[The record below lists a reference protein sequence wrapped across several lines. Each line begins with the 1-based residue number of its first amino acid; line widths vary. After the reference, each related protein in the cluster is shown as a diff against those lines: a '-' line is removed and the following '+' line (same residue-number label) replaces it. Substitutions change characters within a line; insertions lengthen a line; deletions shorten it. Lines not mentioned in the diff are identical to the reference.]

1 MQESQTL
8 GAVPAESATAR
19 RRSGLGHAAL
29 VLIALAAILTTLGS
43 ILPLPSAFG
52 LLAVLVWFAMPGVVL
67 GRRLYGAQTGGWPTA
82 LLAGPVWG
90 YAFSS
95 LVLLG
100 LWASG
105 VRSFGWLMLAPIPVA
120 IAAWPARRLAATLA
134 VPGLSRR
141 DIGAYAL
148 VLLAVPAI
156 VGRPYAHVGI
166 NLPEGRAYRAY
177 FTADFVWEMAVV
189 SEVSKGDMPPRNPY
203 YLNDDLHYYWLMHL
217 LPAVEHRAV
226 GPALTVE
233 QLLLV
238 NAFWSGLVFV
248 GFFYFFVRHFV
259 DRPWAASLA
268 CVGVLFCSSFEGIQ
282 QVWSLWQRG
291 RSLEALRYLN
301 IDAISR
307 WVYQSLPVDGLH
319 RLLLYQPQHQ
329 LAYLLGFS
337 ALLLLIQARDRS
349 RAPLLFVAG
358 LFLGVSM
365 LLSPFAA
372 GMLTIITAAYEAWS
386 LVHAR
391 QWKSFI
397 PCAAAAS
404 VPMIAAL
411 VVIGVLGYTDKGTS
425 LVTLGVNRVAV
436 RSWEVAIFL
445 SFGPVLL
452 VAFGGLA
459 AAARRRALDR
469 FLSIGIVLTACT
481 FFYFLVDVPDH
492 QNVYVGWH
500 AGKVAFVAFTPLC
513 GFALQE
519 WWARGGWQ
527 RWLMGL
533 AMLAIALAAVPTV
546 LIDLYNTQD
555 VWNRAQGPGF
565 RWTVLLSPDEVQG
578 LDWIKQWTARKARVQ
593 VEPNVRGRDTWAY
606 LPAFAE
612 RRMSAGLPISM
623 IPLAK
628 YEKASEQIRGLYQ
641 STTAQHAYELATRH
655 CIDYLVIGEP
665 ERVAYPRLQPL
676 LDASP
681 ELFTPAF
688 RNDALAVYTVSWDR
702 DRSSCPR

>member
-1 MQESQTL
+1 MQESHTL
-8 GAVPAESATAR
+8 DAASAGSAAAR
-19 RRSGLGHAAL
+19 RRFSMGHAAL
-29 VLIALAAILTTLGS
+29 ILAAAVAIVVTLGS

-67 GRRLYGAQTGGWPTA
+67 GRRLYGAQPGAWPAA

-105 VRSFGWLMLAPIPVA
+105 VRSFGWLMLAPIPAA
-120 IAAWPARRLAATLA
+120 IAAWPASRLADTLT
-134 VPGLSRR
+134 VPALSRR
-141 DIGAYAL
+141 DVGAYAL
-148 VLLAVPAI
+148 VLLAAPAI
-156 VGRPYAHVGI
+156 VGLPYAHVGI

-177 FTADFVWEMAVV
+177 FTADFIWEMAVV

-203 YLNDDLHYYWLMHL
+203 YRDDALHYYWLMHL
-217 LPAVEHRAV
+217 LPAAEHRAF
-226 GPALTVE
+226 GAALTVE

-259 DRPWAASLA
+259 ERAWAASLA
-268 CVGVLFCSSFEGIQ
+268 CIGVLFCSSFEGIQ
-282 QVWSLWQRG
+282 QIWSLWQRG
-291 RSLEALRYLN
+291 RPLEGLRYLN
-301 IDAISR
+301 IDAITR
-307 WVYQSLPVDGLH
+307 WVYQSLPIDGLH

-349 RAPLLFVAG
+349 RASLLLLVGSLLAA
-358 LFLGVSM
+358 SM
-365 LLSPFAA
+365 MLSSFAA
-372 GMLTIITAAYEAWS
+372 GMLAIITAAYEGWS
-386 LVHAR
+386 LARAR
-391 QWKSFI
+391 QWKSI
-397 PCAAAAS
+397 VACAAAAA
-404 VPMIAAL
+404 VPMVAAL
-411 VVIGVLGYTDKGTS
+411 AAIGVLAYTDTGTP
-425 LVTLGVNRVAV
+425 LVTFGVNRAAV
-436 RSWEVAIFL
+436 RSWEMAIFL

-452 VAFGGLA
+452 VAAGGLVA
-459 AAARRRALDR
+459 VARRRVLDR
-469 FLSIGIVLTACT
+469 FIPIGIVLTICT
-481 FFYFLVDVPDH
+481 IFYFLVDVPDH

-500 AGKVAFVAFTPLC
+500 AGKVAFVAFTPLY

-519 WWARGGWQ
+519 GWTRGGWP
-527 RWLMGL
+527 RRLL
-533 AMLAIALAAVPTV
+533 AFLTAGIALAAIPTV

-565 RWTVLLSPDEVQG
+565 RWTVLISPGEVQG
-578 LDWIKQWTARKARVQ
+578 LDWIKQWTAKKARVQ

-606 LPAFAE
+606 VPAFAE

-628 YEKASEQIRGLYQ
+628 YEKASEQVRAVYQ
-641 STTAQHAYELATRH
+641 SPTAARAYDLAMSQ

-665 ERVAYPRLQPL
+665 ERAAYPGLQPL

-681 ELFTPAF
+681 DLFSRAF
-688 RNDALAVYTVSWDR
+688 RNDALAIYALSADR
-702 DRSSCPR
+702 GRSACPP

>member
-1 MQESQTL
+1 MPESQPL
-8 GAVPAESATAR
+8 DAVSAESAAAR
-19 RRSGLGHAAL
+19 QRSRLGHAA
-29 VLIALAAILTTLGS
+29 VVLAAVVAIVVTIGS
-43 ILPLPSAFG
+43 ILRLPKAFG

-67 GRRLYGAQTGGWPTA
+67 GRRLYGAQPGAWPAA
-82 LLAGPVWG
+82 LLAGPIWG
-90 YAFSS
+90 YALSS

-105 VRSFGWLMLAPIPVA
+105 VRSFGWLMLAPIPAA
-120 IAAWPARRLAATLA
+120 IAAWPARRLADTLT
-134 VPGLSRR
+134 VPALSRR

-189 SEVSKGDMPPRNPY
+189 SEVSKGDVPPRNPY

-226 GPALTVE
+226 GTVLTVE

-238 NAFWSGLVFV
+238 NAFWAALTFV

-301 IDAISR
+301 IDAITR
-307 WVYQSLPVDGLH
+307 WVYQSLPIDGLH

-329 LAYLLGFS
+329 LGYLLGFS
-337 ALLLLIQARDRS
+337 ALLLLMQARDRS
-349 RAPLLFVAG
+349 RTLLLFVSG
-358 LFLGVSM
+358 LLLGVSM
-365 LLSPFAA
+365 LFSSFAA
-372 GMLTIITAAYEAWS
+372 GMLAIITAAYEGWA
-386 LVHAR
+386 LVRAR
-391 QWKSFI
+391 QWTSFI
-397 PCAAAAS
+397 PCAVAAS
-404 VPMIAAL
+404 VPMIGAL
-411 VVIGVLGYTDKGTS
+411 AVIGVLAYTDKGTS
-425 LVTLGVNRVAV
+425 LVTLGANRVAF
-436 RSWEVAIFL
+436 RSWQMAIFL

-452 VAFGGLA
+452 VALGGLA
-459 AAARRRALDR
+459 AVARRGALER
-469 FLSIGIVLTACT
+469 FLPIGIVLTTCT
-481 FFYFLVDVPDH
+481 VFYFLVDVPDH

-500 AGKVAFVAFTPLC
+500 AGKVAFVAFAPLC

-519 WWARGGWQ
+519 WWASGGWR

-533 AMLAIALAAVPTV
+533 ATLGIALAALPTV

-565 RWTVLLSPDEVQG
+565 RWTVLLSPGEVQG

-623 IPLAK
+623 IPLTK

-641 STTAQHAYELATRH
+641 STTARHAYELAMAH

-681 ELFTPAF
+681 DLFVRAF
-688 RNDALAVYTVSWDR
+688 RNDALAVYAVSWDR
-702 DRSSCPR
+702 GRSSCRR